1 MTVARFAV
9 KLPCIYL
16 VLEKL
21 LLLMLL
27 PVLIFIFDFFVSGLE
42 PTLPPPSAESQPLFA
57 AAAAAATPTDDDVD
71 PRSRRRGEDDSVE
84 LGEVPES
91 PFTLILDEL
100 LTANF
105 WCDMGLTSGEVYPC
119 TVDFPLTTLLC
130 EAVGLTE
137 AFTLC
142 LRALPTKPVARAMS
156 ILLGEDSAKFRV
168 CAGCMLA

>member
-1 MTVARFAV
+1 MTVASFAV

-21 LLLMLL
+21 LLLMMLPALL
-27 PVLIFIFDFFVSGLE
+27 FIFDFFVSGLE

-57 AAAAAATPTDDDVD
+57 AAAPTDDDVD

-100 LTANF
+100 LTAKF
-105 WCDMGLTSGEVYPC
+105 WFDLGLTSGVVYPC

-130 EAVGLTE
+130 EVVGLTE
-137 AFTLC
+137 AFALC

-156 ILLGEDSAKFRV
+156 ILLGEDSAKFRI
-168 CAGCMLA
+168 CAGCTLA